1 MEETICAIST
11 SPGVGAISII
21 RVSGVNAIKI
31 VNKIFK
37 GKDLEQVP
45 SHTIN
50 YGFIYEKS
58 EKIDEVLVSV
68 MKAPRTY
75 TTEDVVE
82 INTHG
87 GINTTNKILEL
98 LLENGCILAEPGE
111 FTKRAFLNGRIDL
124 TQAEAVNDLI
134 NAKNDNARILAL
146 NNMSGKLKE
155 LIKEIK
161 NKVVNIMA
169 NIEVNID
176 YPEYNDIEVVTRESL
191 IPNLKE
197 VKYEIEKILNNTR
210 NGRIINEGI
219 NIAIVGKPNVG
230 KSSLLNA
237 FLGDNKAIVTDIAG
251 TTRDIIEGAITLNG
265 FLINFIDTAGIR
277 ETMDVVEK
285 IGVEK
290 SKEAI
295 KNADIIIVVL
305 NFNEPINKEEQE
317 LIDEIPENKRIIFI
331 NKNDLQQKIELKEE
345 FILGNTLSVVGIDKL
360 KEAIINKLNLEEI
373 TLNDMTYMSN
383 IRQIDLLK
391 KSLISVDNALE
402 NLERGMPI
410 DIVEIDLTN
419 IFSLLGEITGETY
432 NDDLMKTL
440 FSNFCIGK

>member
-37 GKDLEQVP
+37 GKDLEQTL

-50 YGFIYEKS
+50 YGFICDKN

-98 LLENGCILAEPGE
+98 LLEHGCILAEPGE

-176 YPEYNDIEVVTRESL
+176 YPEYNDIEVVTSESL

-251 TTRDIIEGAITLNG
+251 TTRDIIEGTITLNG

-317 LIDEIPENKRIIFI
+317 IIDEIPENKRIIFI

-345 FILGNTLSVVGIDKL
+345 FILGNTLSVDGIDKL

-391 KSLISVDNALE
+391 KSLISVDNALK

-419 IFSLLGEITGETY
+419 IFNLLGEITGETY
-432 NDDLMKTL
+432 NDDLMNTL

>member
-176 YPEYNDIEVVTRESL
+176 YPEYNDIEVVTSESL

-345 FILGNTLSVVGIDKL
+345 FILGNTLSVDGIDKL

-391 KSLISVDNALE
+391 KSLISVDNALK

-419 IFSLLGEITGETY
+419 IFNLLGEITGETY